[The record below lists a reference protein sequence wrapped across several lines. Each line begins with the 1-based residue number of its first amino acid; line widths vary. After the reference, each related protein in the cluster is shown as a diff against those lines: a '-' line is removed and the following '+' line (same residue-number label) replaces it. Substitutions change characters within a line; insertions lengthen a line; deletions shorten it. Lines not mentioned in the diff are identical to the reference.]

1 METNMKAE
9 PESGHFIFC
18 NTCNEKIYEYKDTV
32 VVVRP
37 LIDFPDHI
45 GHEIE
50 SYSSYIFEKRDLPYI
65 FIGSETDI
73 GNSETDIGFGRKN
86 VK

>member
-1 METNMKAE
+1 MKAE
-9 PESGHFIFC
+9 LESGHSIFC
-18 NTCNEKIYEYKDTV
+18 NTCNKKIYEYKDI

-50 SYSSYIFEKRDLPYI
+50 SYCSYIFEKRDLPYI
-65 FIGSETDI
+65 FIDMDKEV
-73 GNSETDIGFGRKN
+73 KN
-86 VK
+86 DVK